1 MPRHIFDNNVLK
13 NFLLPGQSYLLSH
26 VCPGQLCI
34 PEAVKEELNKTRRH
48 FLGRSRP
55 YQQLEATASLAYHAQ
70 QVDAAMQRLEF
81 QGLSLMQR
89 GDPTELELLTCL
101 LDEDRIHAGEIE
113 CLVLAVCRGC
123 TIYSDDTGLRDEV
136 KTFNSG
142 TALCLPGETSFPG
155 LPITMHSTIWLLI
168 EAIGQ
173 GRLDMLDAGRIYDT
187 MVYDIGSNLP
197 PYAFKDVIT
206 DPEKYW

>member
-1 MPRHIFDNNVLK
+1 MSRHIFDNNVLK
-13 NFLLPGQSYLLSH
+13 NFLLTGQSHLLSH

-34 PEAVKEELNKTRRH
+34 SKAVKEELHKTKRH
-48 FLGRSRP
+48 FLNRSRP
-55 YQQLEATASLAYHAQ
+55 YRQPEATASLAYHAQ

-81 QGLSLMQR
+81 QELSLMQR

-101 LDEDRIHAGEIE
+101 LDEDRIHSGEIE
-113 CLVLAVCRGC
+113 CLVLAVCRGS
-123 TIYSDDTGLRDEV
+123 TIYSDDRGLRDEV

-142 TALCLPGETSFPG
+142 TALCLPGETDFRG

-173 GRLDMLDAGRIYDT
+173 GRLDMLEAGKIYDA
-187 MVYDIGSNLP
+187 MIYDIGSNLP
-197 PYAFKDVIT
+197 PYAFKNVIT